1 MLDEMGPYAP
11 NGIGLAEFAECL
23 RHLHDEHKGIALAH
37 IRRALKAEPQNPFFL
52 SYVGMLCAVVEKRYV
67 AMVRSCAAKQLEIK
81 CNHAQLYLNLA
92 EVYRQ
97 AGRHGDAM
105 KTLQK
110 GFVSTGHDLRTARSH
125 GTRKNRRASV
135 PYIVQPWTLP
145 PFEPDCWGDCDTES
159 LDPPWDRFNKK
170 FNPPSCRCTVSVTSI
185 IEYSYIC

>member
-1 MLDEMGPYAP
+1 MLDEMGPHAP
-11 NGIGLAEFAECL
+11 TGIGRTEFAACL

-37 IRRALKAEPQNPFFL
+37 VRRALKAEPQNPFFL

-67 AMVRSCAAKQLEIK
+67 AGEKLCREALEIK

-110 GFVSTGHDLRTARSH
+110 GFVSTGHDLRIRMALEKIGGRRSPILSNLGRGH
-125 GTRKNRRASV
+125 LLNRILGRLRHRMIGPAV
-135 PYIVQPWTLP
+135 
-145 PFEPDCWGDCDTES
+145 
-159 LDPPWDRFNKK
+159 
-170 FNPPSCRCTVSVTSI
+170 
-185 IEYSYIC
+185 